1 MNFEKA
7 KEILDQVAADRI
19 RWGKHGGFNMY
30 SDNDVLDA
38 LVYIHSEGFLQIDGD
53 EALDMKSQ
61 LTASNRAK
69 GAAEARER
77 KYKGQLDH
85 ANEQI
90 RALVIALEEA
100 EKGA

>member
-7 KEILDQVAADRI
+7 KEILNQVAADRV
-19 RWGKHGGFNMY
+19 RWGRHGGFNMY
-30 SDNDVLDA
+30 SELDVLDA
-38 LVYIHSEGFLQIDGD
+38 LVFIHSEGYLDVD
-53 EALDMKSQ
+53 PEVALDMKSQ
-61 LTASNRAK
+61 MTASNRAK

-100 EKGA
+100 EQA